1 TYAYDTATNNLKYID
16 KENEIRTL
24 KENTNG
30 QVYYS
35 GNKEAEKEGDKNE
48 HT

>member
-1 TYAYDTATNNLKYID
+1 KYID

-24 KENTNG
+24 KENTKG

-35 GNKEAEKEGDKNE
+35 GN
-48 HT
+48 